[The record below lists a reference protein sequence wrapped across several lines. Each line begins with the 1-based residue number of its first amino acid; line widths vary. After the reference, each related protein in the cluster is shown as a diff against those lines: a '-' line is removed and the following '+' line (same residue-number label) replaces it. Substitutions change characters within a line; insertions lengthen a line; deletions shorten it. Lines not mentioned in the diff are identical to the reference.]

1 MILRQAQDEDALSP
15 WHFVLDAI
23 RDAARLAQ
31 ILRAN
36 NLMIVNGVVY
46 GPAGHGITISF
57 AAHTQTLAQL
67 HAVEEENAALR
78 QENAHLRGLRG
89 DDEPEFGP
97 ELIDAGDR

>member
-1 MILRQAQDEDALSP
+1 MTYRDLIFPGWTMLATAL
-15 WHFVLDAI
+15 HE
-23 RDAARLAQ
+23 AARLAQ

-57 AAHTQTLAQL
+57 ASHTQTLAQL
-67 HAVEEENAALR
+67 RAVEEERDTLR
-78 QENAHLRGLRG
+78 QENAYLRGLRG

-97 ELIDAGDR
+97 EILEPADR